1 MLDSRQVDFYREHGY
16 VTVPDLLDASELAEV
31 RREADRIVDGA
42 QGVLADNEVYD
53 FEDSHR
59 PDRPRVRRIKEP
71 HAVSPVFAR
80 LLRHP
85 RLLSVYTALLGP
97 DVRLKTSK
105 LNLKAAEYGAPVE
118 WHQDWAFYPHTN
130 DDLLALGLMLD
141 DVDAENGPLLAI
153 PGSHRGPTFDHH
165 SNGVFCGAM
174 DLAAAAIDPARAVR
188 LTGRAGS
195 ASVHH
200 VRLVH
205 GSDLNRTPRPRRLLF
220 YEMAAADAWPL
231 CGTTTKF
238 TDLESFD
245 AKIVAGTPTTLPR
258 MRDIP
263 IRIPLPKHD
272 LSSIYNAQKQAASR
286 FFAQYEQETD
296 AR

>member
-1 MLDSRQVDFYREHGY
+1 MLQSAQIDFYREHGY
-16 VTVPDLLDASELAEV
+16 VMVPDLLDAAELAEV

-42 QGVLADNEVYD
+42 QGVTTDNEVYD
-53 FEDSHR
+53 FEDSHQ

-85 RLLSVYTALLGP
+85 RLLSVY
-97 DVRLKTSK
+97 S
-105 LNLKAAEYGAPVE
+105 
-118 WHQDWAFYPHTN
+118 
-130 DDLLALGLMLD
+130 
-141 DVDAENGPLLAI
+141 
-153 PGSHRGPTFDHH
+153 
-165 SNGVFCGAM
+165 
-174 DLAAAAIDPARAVR
+174 AVR

-205 GSDLNRTPRPRRLLF
+205 GSDLNRTPRSRRLLF

-238 TDLESFD
+238 TDLESFN

-272 LSSIYNAQKQAASR
+272 LSSIYNAQRQAGSR
-286 FFAQYEQETD
+286 FFSQYAQETD
-296 AR
+296 GR

>member
-1 MLDSRQVDFYREHGY
+1 MLDSGQVDFYREHGY
-16 VTVPDLLDASELAEV
+16 LMVPDLLDAAELAEV
-31 RREADRIVDGA
+31 RREAERIVAGA
-42 QGVLADNEVYD
+42 QGVAADNEVYD

-59 PDRPRVRRIKEP
+59 PERPRVRRIKEP
-71 HAVSPVFAR
+71 HAASPVFAR

-85 RLLSVYTALLGP
+85 RLLSVYAALLGP

-105 LNLKAAEYGAPVE
+105 LNMKAAEYGAPVE

-141 DVDAENGPLLAI
+141 DVDDENGPLLVI

-174 DLAAAAIDPARAVR
+174 DIAAAAIDPAQAVR

-238 TDLESFD
+238 TELEAFD

-272 LSSIYNAQKQAASR
+272 LSSIYNAQKQAGSR
-286 FFAQYEQETD
+286 FFSRYAQETNG
-296 AR
+296 R

>member
-1 MLDSRQVDFYREHGY
+1 MDPAQIEHYRAHGY
-16 VTVPDLLDASELAEV
+16 VIVPDLLDANELAEI
-31 RREADRIVDGA
+31 RDESDRIVA
-42 QGVLADNEVYD
+42 NAHGVAKDNDVYD
-53 FEDSHR
+53 FEDSHQ
-59 PDRPRVRRIKEP
+59 PGRPRVRRIKEP
-71 HAVSPVFAR
+71 HAVSPIFAR

-85 RLLSVYTALLGP
+85 RLLAVYRALLGP
-97 DVRLKTSK
+97 DVRLKTTK

-141 DVDAENGPLLAI
+141 DVDDNNGPLLVI

-174 DLAAAAIDPARAVR
+174 NVAAAGIDPANAVR

-205 GSDLNRTPRPRRLLF
+205 GSDLNRTSRSRRLLF

-238 TDLESFD
+238 ADLDSFD
-245 AKIVAGTPTTLPR
+245 ARMVAGMPTTMPR
-258 MRDIP
+258 MTEIP
-263 IRIPLPKHD
+263 VRIPLPKHD
-272 LSSIYNAQKQAASR
+272 ISSIYNAQKLAGSR
-286 FFAQYEQETD
+286 FFSRYAQEADT
-296 AR
+296 R